1 MMTVLPADHFIP
13 DNDTFIQCLKQCEE
27 TATHEG
33 GFVMIGI
40 QPASP
45 ETGYGYI
52 HVGDALMDGVHQV
65 LGFREKPDRMMAE
78 QFRMGGRHL
87 WTSGM
92 FV

>member
-40 QPASP
+40 KPTSP

-52 HVGDALMDGVHQV
+52 HVGDALMDRGPSSTG
-65 LGFREKPDRMMAE
+65 LSRK
-78 QFRMGGRHL
+78 
-87 WTSGM
+87 T
-92 FV
+92 

>member
-40 QPASP
+40 KPTSP

-65 LGFREKPDRMMAE
+65 LSFREKPDQMMAE
-78 QFRMGGRHL
+78 QFLMGGRHL
-87 WTSGM
+87 WNSGM